1 MKRPKQ
7 PAPAPTR
14 DSLREVAY
22 AYLGRAAASE
32 AQVKARLGAAIT
44 AWARRAA
51 GAGDDE
57 HEIATAVEA
66 ARALVPEIVADL
78 ASSRLLDDARFAAA
92 RAARLGE
99 AGKSRRVILLHLA
112 SKGVDTE
119 TAHGVVP
126 RDDAVELDAAL
137 RFARKRRLG
146 PFARDDDE
154 PTRETRQ
161 KQLGAM
167 ARAGFDVSTCERVL
181 RLGREEAEERLGTR
195 GGW

>member
-1 MKRPKQ
+1 M
-7 PAPAPTR
+7 
-14 DSLREVAY
+14 
-22 AYLGRAAASE
+22 
-32 AQVKARLGAAIT
+32 KARLVAAIA

-51 GAGDDE
+51 AAGGDE
-57 HEIATAVEA
+57 HEIALAVEA
-66 ARALVPEIVADL
+66 ARELVPEVVAEL
-78 ASSRLLDDARFAAA
+78 AASRLVDDTRFAAA
-92 RAARLGE
+92 RARRLGE

-119 TAHGVVP
+119 TAHEVVP
-126 RDDAVELDAAL
+126 KDASTELDAAL
-137 RFARKRRLG
+137 RFARKRRIG
-146 PFARDDDE
+146 PFAREDEGE
-154 PTRETRQ
+154 PTREARQ